1 MNRLDS
7 DRGPAA
13 RFGRGLFFLVLIT
26 AAMVYATVA
35 GAADPYPDLR
45 DCSDPE
51 LQKGLEKVLAEL
63 GLTEAAKRKTLCV
76 ALVDIS
82 DVKHPRLAMVNG
94 NHMVYAA
101 SLPKIA
107 ILLGAFKDIE
117 AGKIKLD
124 PETRQT
130 LNAMIRRS
138 SNTAATTMMRRV
150 GPQRIAEVL
159 QTPEYR
165 LYDPEINGGLWVGK
179 EYGKA
184 TAWKRD
190 PLNNLSHGA
199 TPLQVARF
207 YYLLET
213 HQFVSAE
220 LTREMKNI
228 LADPGV
234 NHKFVKGLKRR
245 AGAKLYR
252 KSGTWRHW
260 HADSAMV
267 EFGDYTYIATAL
279 AEDPSGGQWLEKL
292 IVPLHDLIVKN
303 PADATSP

>member
-1 MNRLDS
+1 MIPLDNES
-7 DRGPAA
+7 GPAI
-13 RFGRGLFFLVLIT
+13 RFSLVFIMLVLMGVGLFS
-26 AAMVYATVA
+26 APMA
-35 GAADPYPDLR
+35 GAADVYPDLR
-45 DCSDPE
+45 DCADPE
-51 LQKGLEKVLAEL
+51 LQEGLGTVIAGL
-63 GLTEAAKRKTLCV
+63 GLTDAARRKALSV

-82 DVKHPRLAMVNG
+82 DLKHPRLAMVNG

-117 AGKIKLD
+117 AGDIKLD
-124 PETRQT
+124 PETRQLLT
-130 LNAMIRRS
+130 AMIRHS

-159 QTPEYR
+159 QTPAYQ

-184 TAWKRD
+184 KAWKRD

-213 HQFVSAE
+213 HQFVPADLSQ
-220 LTREMKNI
+220 EMKNI

-245 AGAKLYR
+245 PGAKLYR

-260 HADSAMV
+260 HADSVMV
-267 EFGDYTYIATAL
+267 EAGDYTYIATAL
-279 AEDPSGGQWLEKL
+279 AENPSGGQWLEKL
-292 IVPLHDLIVKN
+292 IVPLHDLIVKHPN
-303 PADATSP
+303 PDHS

>member
-1 MNRLDS
+1 MIPLDS
-7 DRGPAA
+7 DNGPAA
-13 RFGRGLFFLVLIT
+13 RFGLGFLFMVLIT
-26 AAMVYATVA
+26 AALFFAPMA
-35 GAADPYPDLR
+35 GAADVYPDLR
-45 DCSDPE
+45 DCPDPE
-51 LQKGLEKVLAEL
+51 LQEGLEMVIAGL
-63 GLTEAAKRKTLCV
+63 GLTDAARRKMLNV

-82 DVKHPRLAMVNG
+82 DLKHPRLAMVNG

-124 PETRQT
+124 PETRQL
-130 LNAMIRRS
+130 LNAMIRHS

-159 QTPEYR
+159 QTPEYQ

-184 TAWKRD
+184 KAWNRD

-213 HQFVSAE
+213 HQFVPADLSQ
-220 LTREMKNI
+220 EMKNI
-228 LADPGV
+228 FADPGL
-234 NHKFVKGLKRR
+234 NHKFVKGLKCRP
-245 AGAKLYR
+245 GAKLYR

-260 HADSAMV
+260 HADSVMV
-267 EFGDYTYIATAL
+267 EAGDYSYIATAL
-279 AEDPSGGQWLEKL
+279 AESPSGGQWLEKL
-292 IVPLHDLIVKN
+292 IVPLHDLIVKHPHPDN
-303 PADATSP
+303 S